1 MPKRGSGRTRNTP
14 FILTFTPAVRHY
26 ADINSTSEDNLF
38 LSDEIAK
45 QFVAASKS
53 IYPHAL
59 SSLVE
64 KGNAYKL
71 QCVIL
76 TNDVGYAAAAFVIR
90 DFKPST
96 VVIILPS

>member
-26 ADINSTSEDNLF
+26 ADIHASEDNSF
-38 LSDEIAK
+38 GSDEIAK
-45 QFVAASKS
+45 KFVAASRN